1 MSVLTVREHGTIAID
16 DAFVCD
22 GRKSITADQANAL
35 DRMSRRL
42 KAAGLK
48 GDVFRHANRTT
59 LKARQFVGVLQIGG
73 DAIEVVPKIDRL
85 DEKHARINLFRMLA
99 RTRQLDVHEADL
111 ARLAAQNLSILE
123 IFIRLFCDK
132 LFAEV
137 HRGLVS
143 HYERHC
149 DNLPALRGKLLTG
162 LQATLNA
169 FHPERFQCEYDEF
182 TVDTPLNRVLKATV
196 RRLRRITQHG
206 DNARRLAELDFTL
219 DGVRDVAAD
228 ALEWHRLHFDRA
240 NRRYAPLVEMARM
253 ILQNRTQDVTSG
265 SLEGF
270 GLVFDMNE
278 LFEQYIGAV
287 ARTTFAPDW
296 QVVLQGPQ
304 RYLLQ
309 DSATGTEA
317 FQTKPDITGLRHGRA
332 TWIIDTK
339 WKPLDTQDRNQGVGQ
354 ADVYQMLGYAHRHG
368 VRDIFLVYPHHDA
381 IHAEPGVQRTFRILG
396 ESPDRGLGAN
406 LSCIHVAT
414 VDLADLDRIPCQLKS
429 ILGAAESTQPDKADW
444 AASKN
449 TWIETP

>member
-22 GRKSITADQANAL
+22 GRKSITAVQADTL

-59 LKARQFVGVLQIGG
+59 LKAQQYVGVMQVGS
-73 DAIEVVPKIDRL
+73 DAIEVIPKIDGL
-85 DEKHARINLFRMLA
+85 DERGARINLFRMLA
-99 RTRQLDVHEADL
+99 RTRRLAVHEAEL
-111 ARLAAQNLSILE
+111 ARLATQNLNILE

-137 HRGLVS
+137 HRGLAS
-143 HYERHC
+143 RYERHS
-149 DNLPALRGKLLTG
+149 DNLPTLRGKLLTG

-169 FHPERFQCEYDEF
+169 FHPERFQCEFDEF
-182 TVDTPLNRVLKATV
+182 TVDTPLNRVLKAAV

-219 DGVRDVAAD
+219 DGVSDVPAAT
-228 ALEWHRLHFDRA
+228 LEWHRLHFDRA
-240 NRRYAPLVEMARM
+240 NRRYEPLVEMARM
-253 ILQNRTQDVTSG
+253 VLQNRSQDVTSG
-265 SLEGF
+265 SLDGF

-278 LFEQYIGAV
+278 LFEEYIGEI
-287 ARTTFAPDW
+287 ARATFAPDW

-309 DSATGTEA
+309 DQSSGADV
-317 FQTKPDITGLRHGRA
+317 FQTKPDITGLRDSKP

-339 WKPLDTQDRNQGVGQ
+339 WKPLDEQEHNHGVGQ
-354 ADVYQMLGYAHRHG
+354 ADVYQMLGYAKRYG
-368 VRDIFLVYPHHDA
+368 VKDIFLLYPHHDLVA
-381 IHAEPGVQRTFRILG
+381 AKAGIQRSFRILG
-396 ESPDRGLGAN
+396 EFVSPAN
-406 LSCIHVAT
+406 NAGGQCVHVAT
-414 VDLADLDRIPCQLKS
+414 VDINNLDTVPDQLHS
-429 ILGAAESTQPDKADW
+429 VLGTATVLGSDVVELVA
-444 AASKN
+444 
-449 TWIETP
+449 

>member
-16 DAFVCD
+16 DSFVCD
-22 GRKSITADQANAL
+22 GRKSITADQADAL
-35 DRMSRRL
+35 DRISRRL
-42 KAAGLK
+42 KTAGLK

-59 LKARQFVGVLQIGG
+59 LKAQQFVGVLQIGG

-85 DEKHARINLFRMLA
+85 DERQARINLFRMLA

-111 ARLAAQNLSILE
+111 ARLAAQNMSILE

-143 HYERHC
+143 RYERHC

-182 TVDTPLNRVLKATV
+182 TVDTPINRVLKATV

-219 DGVRDVAAD
+219 DGVRDVPDD

-240 NRRYAPLVEMARM
+240 NRRYAPLVEMAQM

-278 LFEQYIGAV
+278 LFEKYIGAV
-287 ARTTFAPDW
+287 ARATFAPDW

-304 RYLLQ
+304 RYLLE
-309 DSATGTEA
+309 DSTTGTEA
-317 FQTKPDITGLRHGRA
+317 FQAKPDITGLRHGRP

-339 WKPLDTQDRNQGVGQ
+339 WKPLDEQRHNNGVSQG
-354 ADVYQMLGYAHRHG
+354 DVYQMLGYAHRYG
-368 VRDIFLVYPHHDA
+368 VTDIFLLYPHHDLIGA
-381 IHAEPGVQRTFRILG
+381 DAGIQRSFRILSDFAHPATAAAG
-396 ESPDRGLGAN
+396 R
-406 LSCIHVAT
+406 CIHVAT
-414 VDLADLDRIPCQLKS
+414 VELIDLDKVPGQLQS
-429 ILGAAESTQPDKADW
+429 ILATAPDFRSDVAGLV
-444 AASKN
+444 A
-449 TWIETP
+449 

>member
-1 MSVLTVREHGTIAID
+1 MSVLTVREHGTIAIG

-22 GRKSITADQANAL
+22 GRKSITADQADAL
-35 DRMSRRL
+35 HRISRRL

-48 GDVFRHANRTT
+48 GDIFTHANRTT

-85 DEKHARINLFRMLA
+85 DERQARINLFRMLA

-111 ARLAAQNLSILE
+111 TRLAAQNLSILE

-143 HYERHC
+143 RYERHR
-149 DNLPALRGKLLTG
+149 DNLPALRGRLLTG

-169 FHPERFQCEYDEF
+169 LHPERFQCEYDEF
-182 TVDTPLNRVLKATV
+182 TVDTPINRVLKATV

-219 DGVRDVAAD
+219 DGVRNVPAD

-253 ILQNRTQDVTSG
+253 ILQNRSQDVTSG

-287 ARTTFAPDW
+287 ARATFAPDW
-296 QVVLQGPQ
+296 QVMLQGPQ

-317 FQTKPDITGLRHGRA
+317 FQAKPDITGLLDGNP

-339 WKPLDTQDRNQGVGQ
+339 WKLLDTQDHNHGVGQ
-354 ADVYQMLGYAHRHG
+354 ADVYQMLGYARRYG
-368 VRDIFLVYPHHDA
+368 VKDIVLVYPHHDA
-381 IHAEPGVQRTFRILG
+381 IPATPGVQRTFLIQS
-396 ESPDRGLGAN
+396 ESRERRLGADFSY
-406 LSCIHVAT
+406 LHVAT
-414 VDLADLDRIPCQLKS
+414 VDLADLDGVPRQLEAMQLS
-429 ILGAAESTQPDKADW
+429 RL
-444 AASKN
+444 AS
-449 TWIETP
+449 